1 MMDKKVQTLAAHP
14 AAEAYRLMTEDELA
28 ELAASIAEHG
38 LRDPITVGF
47 IGAQRWIV
55 DGRNRER
62 ACEIAGVPREYEE
75 IEFANEDEL
84 RAFVADRNERRN
96 ITAGQKAMAHAILF
110 PREKGGRGKKLSGKD
125 DSLSQGHWK
134 NLVAQARTVI
144 EYAPTL
150 VENVRDGGSLDEA
163 YGIAMTAKRA
173 PETDGAMR
181 QKLARERDLLA
192 LVQDGKISLREA
204 VAALDERQRQ
214 RAVAI
219 AQGKRAA
226 DEGFSGF
233 FTDIVTIM
241 LAMNA
246 TEEPIISRER
256 IAEAHERL
264 KKLETF
270 MDEKGR

>member
-1 MMDKKVQTLAAHP
+1 MDKKVQTLAAHP

-110 PREKGGRGKKLSGKD
+110 PEDGGKGGRGKKTSQ
-125 DSLSQGHWK
+125 SLGGFGRE
-134 NLVAQARTVI
+134 LLRQARAVLI
-144 EYAPTL
+144 YAPTL